1 MLEERKKALEELER
15 KKREQELLR
24 NERTEDTRTQEQ
36 VKSSQPSIYS
46 NEQEASVKTDLNAPQ
61 ENVIQLDFRVYGTQE
76 QINALKEFFI
86 NNNIKYGRVPKEEK

>member
-1 MLEERKKALEELER
+1 MNEYLCNFDLSAVLRRKALLEERKKALENG

-61 ENVIQLDFRVYGTQE
+61 ENVIQLDF
-76 QINALKEFFI
+76 
-86 NNNIKYGRVPKEEK
+86 